1 MMNRKSVLLVLSFLI
16 ALPVFGQAPYRDY
29 KKPTTRETLR
39 QPQIQS
45 AGLGILDPS
54 RISMN
59 HSFGMGYSSM
69 GGNGASQGYYMN
81 TISYRFNSPVLL
93 RIRTGIAN
101 NSFSNSISQ
110 PGQSPMAAMFND
122 AQLFGG
128 ADLLWKPKENI
139 FIKLSFDRAPAS
151 MMGYPGGYGYGPGS
165 SSYYNGFHNGFYGYG
180 NSLFRGDEGFNQ
192 ISADR
197 N

>member
-1 MMNRKSVLLVLSFLI
+1 MNRKLLLLVLSLMI

-29 KKPTTRETLR
+29 KRPSTRETLR

-54 RISMN
+54 RISMD

-69 GGNGASQGYYMN
+69 GGNGYSQGYYMN
-81 TISYRFNSPVLL
+81 TISYRFNSPVML
-93 RIRTGIAN
+93 RIRTGITN
-101 NSFSNSISQ
+101 NPFSNTMAQ
-110 PGQSPMAAMFND
+110 PGQSSMAAMFND

-128 ADLLWKPKENI
+128 ADLLWKPKDNV
-139 FIKLSFDRAPAS
+139 FIKLSFDRSPAS
-151 MMGYPGGYGYGPGS
+151 MMGHPGGYGYAPWS
-165 SSYYNGFHNGFYGYG
+165 SPYFSGYNNGYYGQG
-180 NSLFRGDEGFNQ
+180 NSLFMSDEGFRS